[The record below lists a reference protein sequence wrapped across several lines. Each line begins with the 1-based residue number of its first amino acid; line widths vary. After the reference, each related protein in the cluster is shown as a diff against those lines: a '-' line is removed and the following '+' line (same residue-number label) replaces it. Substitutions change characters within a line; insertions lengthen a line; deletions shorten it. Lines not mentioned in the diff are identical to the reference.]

1 MDDETADQEYIHE
14 PSIDMRTNE
23 KSSCSLFRGLKSG
36 SQDLKILKN
45 SIESDLSESWKL
57 EYLYM

>member
-23 KSSCSLFRGLKSG
+23 KKVPVHCSAVSN
-36 SQDLKILKN
+36 QDLKISKFLRTQLN
-45 SIESDLSESWKL
+45 RIYPSPGS
-57 EYLYM
+57 